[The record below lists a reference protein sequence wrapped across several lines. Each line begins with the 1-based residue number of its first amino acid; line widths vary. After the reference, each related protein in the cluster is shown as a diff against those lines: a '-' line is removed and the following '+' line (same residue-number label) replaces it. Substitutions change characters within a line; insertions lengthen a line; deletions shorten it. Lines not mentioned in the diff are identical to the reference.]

1 MAPPLTRRFRHPA
14 LSVDEAASRAAA
26 LPCWSRAV
34 EPRPLPGGI
43 TNRNFVVEDGGARYV
58 VRVGGDILVHGVMRF
73 NDLAAARAAHAA
85 GLSPAVI
92 HAEPD
97 AVVFAFI
104 EGRTLAPADVRE
116 PAMLGRILPMVRACH
131 HEVPKHLR
139 GPVLAFS
146 VFHVIRDYAAT
157 LKEGGSRHAAD
168 LSRWVD
174 ISARLCR
181 AVGPIDLVFGHN
193 DLLAAN
199 FIDDGTRLW
208 LIDWDYAGF
217 NSPLFDLGG
226 LAGNNQLPAAQE
238 EWLLENYFAR
248 PADDRLRR
256 SYAAMKCAT
265 LLREAMWS
273 LAAELYSNIEHDYVG
288 YTDGCL
294 GRFEATWSAFARD
307 WSAP

>member
-1 MAPPLTRRFRHPA
+1 MAPPLARRPRHPA
-14 LSVDEAASRAAA
+14 LSVEEAAARAAGLA
-26 LPCWSRAV
+26 CWSRAV
-34 EPRPLPGGI
+34 APRPLPGGI
-43 TNRNFVVEDGGARYV
+43 TNRNFVVDDAGRRYV
-58 VRVGGDILVHGVMRF
+58 VRVGGDIFVHGVMRF
-73 NDLAAARAAHAA
+73 NDLAAAKAAHAA
-85 GLSPAVI
+85 GLSPAVV

-97 AVVFAFI
+97 AFVFAFI

-131 HEVPKHLR
+131 YEVPKHLR

-146 VFHVIRDYAAT
+146 VFHVIHDYAAT
-157 LKEGGSRHAAD
+157 LGEGGSRHAAD
-168 LSRWVD
+168 LARWVA
-174 ISARLCR
+174 ISDALCR

-199 FIDDGTRLW
+199 FIDDGARLW

-226 LAGNNQLPAAQE
+226 LAGNSQLSATQE
-238 EWLLENYFAR
+238 ELLLENYFAR

-273 LAAELYSNIEHDYVG
+273 LVAELYSDIEHDYVG

-294 GRFEATWSAFARD
+294 LRFEAAWLAFERD
-307 WSAP
+307 WGKP